1 MVAAVQESILTA
13 MPVILIGSFAT
24 VFNILRDFIPQIP
37 DISMISNFS
46 FGLLALFLAYLI
58 PATIMEKKKHRK
70 TAKQAG
76 MAGLAFFLMI
86 VYPSFDDAGNINIL
100 FSNLGTGGMIASFDC
115 WFICRCSHDQFAKH
129 SFFGEDMLPYLISS
143 LYGLIP

>member
-1 MVAAVQESILTA
+1 
-13 MPVILIGSFAT
+13 
-24 VFNILRDFIPQIP
+24 
-37 DISMISNFS
+37 MISNFS

-100 FSNLGTGGMIASFDC
+100 FSNLGTGGMIASLIAGLFVSSTC
-115 WFICRCSHDQFAKH
+115 GSPANA
-129 SFFGEDMLPYLISS
+129 SLPFNTECPISYTLRS
-143 LYGLIP
+143 LYSWDLPSFQFCTGR

>member
-1 MVAAVQESILTA
+1 MKKFMDWMTNVFAPKMNKIARNPWVAAVQESILTA

-24 VFNILRDFIPQIP
+24 VFNILIDFIPQIP

-70 TAKQAG
+70 TAKQARRP
-76 MAGLAFFLMI
+76 I
-86 VYPSFDDAGNINIL
+86 
-100 FSNLGTGGMIASFDC
+100 
-115 WFICRCSHDQFAKH
+115 RQR
-129 SFFGEDMLPYLISS
+129 
-143 LYGLIP
+143 